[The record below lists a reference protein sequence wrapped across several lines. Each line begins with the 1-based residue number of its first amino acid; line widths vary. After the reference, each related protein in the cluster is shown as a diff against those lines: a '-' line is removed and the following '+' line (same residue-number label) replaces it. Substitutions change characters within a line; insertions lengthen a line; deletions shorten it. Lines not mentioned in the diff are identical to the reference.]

1 MRKDG
6 KKIPDASKGDG
17 EAPPNEL
24 RTVSRRALI
33 TGAAATAGSV
43 MTVGAARGLGIEQS
57 SLDQLAAH
65 LAPPIMSS
73 MGFLHLP
80 IFTSSVTITEF
91 HRSIQ
96 HSTGY

>member
-57 SLDQLAAH
+57 SLD
-65 LAPPIMSS
+65 PTPVPGERPEEDGS
-73 MGFLHLP
+73 
-80 IFTSSVTITEF
+80 
-91 HRSIQ
+91 R
-96 HSTGY
+96 